1 MFNSD
6 LYEEGVEVG
15 IERGQHLLLMQLLT
29 KKFGRISE
37 KYLYKLEDL
46 ESNQIINI
54 ALDIFNIKTIEDLD
68 KYFI

>member
-6 LYEEGVEVG
+6 LYKEGVEVG

-29 KKFGRISE
+29 KKLGRISE

>member
-29 KKFGRISE
+29 KKLGRISE